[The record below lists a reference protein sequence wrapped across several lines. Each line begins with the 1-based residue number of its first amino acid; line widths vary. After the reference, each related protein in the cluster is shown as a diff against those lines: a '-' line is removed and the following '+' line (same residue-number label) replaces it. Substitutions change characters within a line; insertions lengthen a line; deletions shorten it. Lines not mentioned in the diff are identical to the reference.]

1 MKNKGYK
8 VLEDL
13 AKKETDEQR
22 KKRKNGL
29 TIENLAK
36 KGTGR
41 PKAAPAKSEDH
52 KANTLHIVR
61 DGMPGSNFELAGKQ
75 EGVMRLKREP

>member
-29 TIENLAK
+29 TIENLAEKGIK
-36 KGTGR
+36 KKKPNR
-41 PKAAPAKSEDH
+41 EKLDEYSE
-52 KANTLHIVR
+52 ANTLHMVKN
-61 DGMPGSNFELAGKQ
+61 DPMK
-75 EGVMRLKREP
+75 LKNEP